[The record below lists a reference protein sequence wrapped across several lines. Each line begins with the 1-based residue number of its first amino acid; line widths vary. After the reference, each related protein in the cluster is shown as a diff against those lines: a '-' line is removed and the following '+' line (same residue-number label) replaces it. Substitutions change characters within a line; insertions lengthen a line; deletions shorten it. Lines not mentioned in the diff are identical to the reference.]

1 MYFGALE
8 WFENE
13 NTELLG
19 KKGQV
24 ISGKGTGENIK
35 RDVVNLKKTTSRFT
49 VYSKYFKNSKVALD
63 VGTCSLCATTNWR
76 FGNSYS
82 VSTTKRFFDFGTQ

>member
-8 WFENE
+8 WFKNE

-35 RDVVNLKKTTSRFT
+35 RDVVNLKKLRPVSQFIQNI
-49 VYSKYFKNSKVALD
+49 SKIP
-63 VGTCSLCATTNWR
+63 R
-76 FGNSYS
+76 
-82 VSTTKRFFDFGTQ
+82 

>member
-1 MYFGALE
+1 MRILGILKC
-8 WFENE
+8 FEDGKIQ
-13 NTELLG
+13 LIV
-19 KKGQV
+19 KKGQG
-24 ISGKGTGENIK
+24 ITRKGTGENVK

-49 VYSKYFKNSKVALD
+49 YSKYFKNSKVALD